1 MGYICRMSLKEQN
14 YVSYCSYWVNLEVNA
29 HIKKISSRNGYFLN
43 LLQSLHHV
51 DTFGSE
57 TLRRDE
63 VHGGRGGQ
71 VGRRR
76 AQEVQRR
83 RRDKD
88 HGTAGL
94 SSF

>member
-1 MGYICRMSLKEQN
+1 MSSGCVVLLGGYQPKIL
-14 YVSYCSYWVNLEVNA
+14 YWNLQ
-29 HIKKISSRNGYFLN
+29 ISSRNGYFLN